1 MSIAES
7 RPFNLIIVHQD
18 NWLCALAHLVGSST
32 VGGGTVVGGVI
43 GNEVGKDK
51 NNLIAGEGGFGSV

>member
-51 NNLIAGEGGFGSV
+51 KTTW